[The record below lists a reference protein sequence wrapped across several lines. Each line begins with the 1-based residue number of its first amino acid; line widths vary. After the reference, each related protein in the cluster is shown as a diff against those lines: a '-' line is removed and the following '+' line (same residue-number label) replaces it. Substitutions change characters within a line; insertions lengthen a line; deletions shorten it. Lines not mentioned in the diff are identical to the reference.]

1 MNKWLFLSALSV
13 LVNTLFAQ
21 FTGSPT
27 TIDGATAMLG
37 QFNSLQI
44 VNGKP
49 AISYYEEA
57 KGLKYIRANDADG
70 TSWGTPV
77 VVDNFGYYT
86 SMLVVNGKPC
96 IAYYDNVNKDLKFAR
111 ANDANGTA
119 WGTPSVVDASSTVGR
134 FSSLQ
139 FIKGKPAISY
149 YEIGNGNL
157 RYISANDA
165 NGTTW
170 GTPVILD
177 AMGDV
182 GQFTALLMVNGE
194 PAISYYDATHEDLK
208 FIRNEPVVVL
218 PIELT
223 LFKAEAVAQTC
234 LLTWETTQETNTQG
248 FYVQKQTNANAN
260 WTDLGFV
267 KAQQKPSIYQFTDE
281 NKATKSAQPNTPTY
295 YRLREIRTD
304 GKSSFSK
311 IVSFFSIKTTKK

>member
-1 MNKWLFLSALSV
+1 MIPKINENKFLIIFPQQFYNKQLIMNKWLFLPVLSL

-44 VNGKP
+44 
-49 AISYYEEA
+49 
-57 KGLKYIRANDADG
+57 
-70 TSWGTPV
+70 
-77 VVDNFGYYT
+77 
-86 SMLVVNGKPC
+86 
-96 IAYYDNVNKDLKFAR
+96 
-111 ANDANGTA
+111 
-119 WGTPSVVDASSTVGR
+119 
-134 FSSLQ
+134 
-139 FIKGKPAISY
+139 IKGKPAISY

-182 GQFTALLMVNGE
+182 GQFTSLLIVNGE
-194 PAISYYDATHEDLK
+194 PAISYYDASNEDLK

-223 LFKAEAVAQTC
+223 LFKAEVVAQTC
-234 LLTWETTQETNTQG
+234 LLTWQTTQEINTQG
-248 FYVQKQTNANAN
+248 FYVQKRTNANAN

-281 NKATKSAQPNTPTY
+281 NKATKSEQPNTPTY

-311 IVSFFSIKTTKK
+311 IVSFFSIKTKKK

>member
-1 MNKWLFLSALSV
+1 MSEDK
-13 LVNTLFAQ
+13 
-21 FTGSPT
+21 
-27 TIDGATAMLG
+27 
-37 QFNSLQI
+37 
-44 VNGKP
+44 
-49 AISYYEEA
+49 
-57 KGLKYIRANDADG
+57 LKY
-70 TSWGTPV
+70 V
-77 VVDNFGYYT
+77 
-86 SMLVVNGKPC
+86 
-96 IAYYDNVNKDLKFAR
+96 R

-177 AMGDV
+177 AMDNV
-182 GQFTALLMVNGE
+182 GQFTSLLVVNGE

-223 LFKAEAVAQTC
+223 LFKAEAVAH
-234 LLTWETTQETNTQG
+234 
-248 FYVQKQTNANAN
+248 
-260 WTDLGFV
+260 
-267 KAQQKPSIYQFTDE
+267 
-281 NKATKSAQPNTPTY
+281 
-295 YRLREIRTD
+295 
-304 GKSSFSK
+304 
-311 IVSFFSIKTTKK
+311 